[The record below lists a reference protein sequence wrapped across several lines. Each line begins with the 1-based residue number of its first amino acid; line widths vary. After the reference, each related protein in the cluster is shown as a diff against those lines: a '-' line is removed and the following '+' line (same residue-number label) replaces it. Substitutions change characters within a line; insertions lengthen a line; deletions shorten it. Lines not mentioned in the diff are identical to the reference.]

1 MREQCAADRLQQL
14 KAEIFAMVSA
24 VVGDAGFALTM
35 DSSFLHSGVT
45 SAQMGA
51 MSKALSGKL
60 GRPLPIAIVFD
71 YPTIACIV
79 HAVVPTFGS
88 GK

>member
-1 MREQCAADRLQQL
+1 L
-14 KAEIFAMVSA
+14 KAEIFEMVSE
-24 VVGDAGFALTM
+24 VVSDAGFALTM
-35 DSSFLHSGVT
+35 DTSFLHSGMT

-71 YPTIACIV
+71 YPTIASIV